1 MPAEGGSA
9 SDTRSAAVA
18 GEPWLRLR
26 QGREKTG
33 GKETETE
40 TETETEAGEERMS
53 ARSVLD
59 ALAARTEPDRAEEAA
74 LPPPPPL
81 QKEEDREAERGL
93 PMAVSRQDFST
104 VACPKSPGSPS
115 LAALLAES
123 RAARHSLTE
132 ALSPRSRRRAEKAA
146 ASPPA
151 FDLNAVA
158 GALKQVEAET
168 DRGRGPVRP
177 RQASMPITP
186 VSEEYA
192 AEATAAGGDAA
203 FALSPPKGP
212 ATPPSLPEPIVD
224 RASVEPECVAPIA
237 RPRRG
242 SRKAAAGR
250 ASAIWSRREVE
261 AEADAEQ
268 ELALLRQQRA

>member
-1 MPAEGGSA
+1 
-9 SDTRSAAVA
+9 
-18 GEPWLRLR
+18 
-26 QGREKTG
+26 
-33 GKETETE
+33 
-40 TETETEAGEERMS
+40 MS

-192 AEATAAGGDAA
+192 AEATAAGGTRR
-203 FALSPPKGP
+203 SRCPHQ
-212 ATPPSLPEPIVD
+212 
-224 RASVEPECVAPIA
+224 RA
-237 RPRRG
+237 RPRHPACRSPSSTGRRWSRSVWRRSPDRG
-242 SRKAAAGR
+242 AGAGR
-250 ASAIWSRREVE
+250 QPRDERARSGRVVRWRPRPTQSRSWRCCGSSGHSV
-261 AEADAEQ
+261 APHSRGR
-268 ELALLRQQRA
+268 LRVRVRVDIYK

>member
-1 MPAEGGSA
+1 
-9 SDTRSAAVA
+9 
-18 GEPWLRLR
+18 
-26 QGREKTG
+26 
-33 GKETETE
+33 
-40 TETETEAGEERMS
+40 MS

-59 ALAARTEPDRAEEAA
+59 ALAARTEPDRAEAA
-74 LPPPPPL
+74 LPLPPPL
-81 QKEEDREAERGL
+81 QREEDRGAEGGL
-93 PMAVSRQDFST
+93 PMVVSRQA
-104 VACPKSPGSPS
+104 ACPGSPGSTS
-115 LAALLAES
+115 LAQLLAES

-132 ALSPRSRRRAEKAA
+132 ALSPRSRLRAEKAG

-151 FDLNAVA
+151 FDLDAVA

-186 VSEEYA
+186 VSDEYA
-192 AEATAAGGDAA
+192 VEGTAAGGDAA

-212 ATPPSLPEPIVD
+212 ATPPSLPEPVVD
-224 RASVEPECVAPIA
+224 KASVEPECVAPIA

-242 SRKAAAGR
+242 RRTAAAGR
-250 ASAIWSRREVE
+250 ASEIWSRRQVE

-268 ELALLRQQRA
+268 ELAVLRQQRA